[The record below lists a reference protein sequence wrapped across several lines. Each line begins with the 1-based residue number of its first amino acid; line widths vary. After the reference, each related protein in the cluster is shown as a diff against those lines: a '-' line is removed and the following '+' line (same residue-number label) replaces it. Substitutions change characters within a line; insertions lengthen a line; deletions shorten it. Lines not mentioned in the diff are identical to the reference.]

1 MRTKSKTRKSFAPR
15 TTGLGGAV
23 TMPHAVTKLR
33 AAVLRAAM
41 LLVMMLTVTTQT
53 ARAQDTKQD
62 GNWTY
67 KDYGTYALVSAYTG
81 SDKTTLTTLNFPKQL
96 GGKEVMGLAYGFQFK
111 DFSNLQTLNFYINAL
126 IDEMPFVNDC
136 SKLAHINTIN
146 TNGTT
151 ASADCLPDKMK
162 KIPGNCFR
170 GTAITTIDL
179 YKVTSVGSQVFKDCN
194 SLQNVTVQSGA
205 TIEVHAFSYIPGSC
219 VIDYNSWVTDWTWEM
234 IAYSPNLYVDCTSG
248 VIGWCGDGNVS
259 PNDFLYWTMDANRN
273 LTIACAGDGWSN
285 FQDKQIIKSHR
296 WNDFVALTN
305 KPITSITLS
314 QVYAL
319 GDNEFKGLTSV
330 KSVTLNDGLTSIGA
344 SAFEGCTKLTTITIP
359 ASVTSIGAD
368 AFKGCTALT
377 TVKIEG
383 DPVIADGA
391 IPSGVTVVKPI
402 TLDGNGST
410 GITTEL
416 EALNG
421 YTTKVTINRTFPAG
435 KKQTVCLPFAPTE
448 LLSQGKVWAFTGISE
463 GNAVM
468 TQITDAAQL
477 KANTPYIFEATSDLT
492 NITFPSAAISI
503 GSDPKTAGGSAGFTF
518 HGTYAEKIWEATSD
532 EVTQGKI
539 YGFMAQDNDGQATG
553 QFVKAR
559 RKTILRPFSCWLEYN
574 GDLSGTQNS
583 AARRTT
589 RSADETLPDVIDIV
603 WLSAPGAATGITDP
617 TPNPSPTGAGSDA
630 WYSLDGRR
638 ISGEPSTKGV
648 YINNG
653 RKVVIK

>member
-33 AAVLRAAM
+33 AAVLWAAM
-41 LLVMMLTVTTQT
+41 LLVMMLTLTVQT

-67 KDYGTYALVSAYTG
+67 KDYGTYALISAYTG
-81 SDKTTLTTLNFPKQL
+81 SDKTTLTSLNFPKQL
-96 GGKEVMGLAYGFQFK
+96 GGKEVMGIASGFHFS
-111 DFSNLQTLNFYINAL
+111 DFTNLQTLNFYAGAL
-126 IDEMPFVNDC
+126 IDEMPFVTGC
-136 SKLAHINTIN
+136 SKLAQINCIN
-146 TNGTT
+146 ADGTLFDD
-151 ASADCLPDKMK
+151 DCLPGGMRT
-162 KIPGNCFR
+162 IRNNCFQ
-170 GTAITTIDL
+170 GTAITKINL
-179 YKVTSVGSQVFKDCN
+179 YKVTSVGGDVFRDCN
-194 SLQNVTVQSGA
+194 SLLIVNVEKGTNFNDR
-205 TIEVHAFSYIPGSC
+205 AFSYIPSSC
-219 VIDYNSWVTDWTWEM
+219 VIYYYGSVKDLSWQK
-234 IAYSPNLYVDCTSG
+234 IAFSPNMYVHCSDG
-248 VIGWCGDGNVS
+248 AIGWCGDGGETTA
-259 PNDFLYWTMDANRN
+259 DALYWTMDASRN
-273 LTIACAGDGWSN
+273 LTIACGGDGWFN
-285 FQDKQIIKSHR
+285 FQDKQIIKTHR
-296 WNDFVALTN
+296 WNDFISPT
-305 KPITSITLS
+305 TITLS

-319 GDNEFKGLTSV
+319 GDNEFKGLTGV

-391 IPSGVTVVKPI
+391 FPSGVTVVKPI

-410 GITTEL
+410 GITAEL

-463 GNAVM
+463 DKAVM

-492 NITFPSAAISI
+492 NISFPSAAISI

-518 HGTYAEKIWEATSD
+518 HGTYEEKIWEATSD

-539 YGFMAQDNDGQATG
+539 YGFMAQDNDGQTVG

-589 RSADETLPDVIDIV
+589 QSEGDTLPDVIDIV